1 MDGLTLAFIPIAALL
16 TVTPGSD
23 TMLVVN
29 NTLTRSTSDGLCT
42 VAGINAG
49 LIVHAMASAFG
60 LSMILMNSAT
70 AFEFVKLAGALYI
83 IYLGVQSLRRS
94 RSSEGEQST
103 IVHSQKRS
111 ISASIREGFL
121 TNVLNPKVAVF
132 YLALLPQF
140 ISPADNLI
148 EKSFQLM
155 IIHLCMG
162 ILWFS
167 FITLALGK
175 MRPFISGNKF
185 KKRLEAISGVV
196 FIALGL
202 KMALSKN

>member
-1 MDGLTLAFIPIAALL
+1 MDALTLAFIPVAAIL
-16 TVTPGSD
+16 TITPGSD

-29 NTLTRSTSDGLCT
+29 NTLTRSTTDGLCT

-49 LIVHAMASAFG
+49 LLIHALASALG

-70 AFEFVKLAGALYI
+70 AFEMVKLAGALYI
-83 IYLGVQSLRRS
+83 IFLGVQSLRNS
-94 RSSEGEQST
+94 RKQEETKFSAEPCSKG
-103 IVHSQKRS
+103 

-140 ISPADNLI
+140 ISPGESILRQ
-148 EKSFQLM
+148 SLLLM
-155 IIHLCMG
+155 TIHFSMG

-167 FITLALGK
+167 FITLALGR
-175 MRPFISGNKF
+175 MRHLISGGKF
-185 KKRLEAISGVV
+185 KKRLEALSGVV
-196 FIALGL
+196 FIGLGL
-202 KMALSKN
+202 KMALAKN

>member
-1 MDGLTLAFIPIAALL
+1 MDSLTLAFIPVAAIL

-29 NTLTRSTSDGLCT
+29 NTLTRSTTDGLCT

-49 LIVHAMASAFG
+49 LLIHALASALG
-60 LSMILMNSAT
+60 LSMILMKSAT
-70 AFEFVKLAGALYI
+70 AFEMVKMAGALYI
-83 IYLGVQSLRRS
+83 IFLGIQSLR
-94 RSSEGEQST
+94 SSMKKEEEAELATQS
-103 IVHSQKRS
+103 SSKG
-111 ISASIREGFL
+111 ISASVREGFL

-140 ISPADNLI
+140 ISPGDDILR
-148 EKSFQLM
+148 KSLLLTT
-155 IIHLCMG
+155 IHFSMG

-167 FITLALGK
+167 FVTLALGR
-175 MRPFISGNKF
+175 MRHLISGGKF
-185 KKRLEAISGVV
+185 KKRLEAISGIV
-196 FIALGL
+196 FIGLGL

>member
-1 MDGLTLAFIPIAALL
+1 MDALTLAFIPVAAIL
-16 TVTPGSD
+16 TITPGSD

-29 NTLTRSTSDGLCT
+29 NTLTRSTADGLCT

-49 LIVHAMASAFG
+49 LLIHALASALG

-70 AFEFVKLAGALYI
+70 AFEMVKMAGALYI
-83 IYLGVQSLRRS
+83 IYLGIQSLRSS
-94 RSSEGEQST
+94 RKQEEAEFSAERCSKG
-103 IVHSQKRS
+103 

-140 ISPADNLI
+140 ISPGESILRQ
-148 EKSFQLM
+148 SLLLM
-155 IIHLCMG
+155 AIHFSMG
-162 ILWFS
+162 IIWFS
-167 FITLALGK
+167 FVTLALG
-175 MRPFISGNKF
+175 RIRHLLSGGKF
-185 KKRLEAISGVV
+185 KKRLEALSGVV
-196 FIALGL
+196 FIGLGL

>member
-94 RSSEGEQST
+94 RSSEEEQST

>member
-1 MDGLTLAFIPIAALL
+1 MDGLTLAFIPVAAIL
-16 TVTPGSD
+16 TITPGSD

-29 NTLTRSTSDGLCT
+29 NTLTRSTADGLCT

-49 LIVHAMASAFG
+49 LLIHALASALG

-70 AFEFVKLAGALYI
+70 AFEMVKMAGALYI
-83 IYLGVQSLRRS
+83 IFLGIQSLRSS
-94 RSSEGEQST
+94 REAPENNFTTGKCSKG
-103 IVHSQKRS
+103 

-140 ISPADNLI
+140 ISPEDNILH
-148 EKSFQLM
+148 KSLLLM
-155 IIHLCMG
+155 AIHFSMG
-162 ILWFS
+162 ITWFG

-175 MRPFISGNKF
+175 IRHLISGGKF
-185 KKRLEAISGVV
+185 KKRLEAISGIV
-196 FIALGL
+196 FIGLGL
-202 KMALSKN
+202 RMALAKN

>member
-1 MDGLTLAFIPIAALL
+1 MDALTMAFIPVAAIL
-16 TVTPGSD
+16 TITPGSD

-29 NTLTRSTSDGLCT
+29 NTLTRSTADGLCT

-49 LIVHAMASAFG
+49 LLIHALASALG

-70 AFEFVKLAGALYI
+70 AFEMVKLAGALYI
-83 IYLGVQSLRRS
+83 IYLGIQSLRSS
-94 RSSEGEQST
+94 RKHEETEFSAEPCSKG
-103 IVHSQKRS
+103 

-140 ISPADNLI
+140 ISPGESILRQ
-148 EKSFQLM
+148 SLLLM
-155 IIHLCMG
+155 TIHFSMG

-167 FITLALGK
+167 FITLALSK
-175 MRPFISGNKF
+175 VRHLISGGKF
-185 KKRLEAISGVV
+185 KKRLEAISGIV
-196 FIALGL
+196 FIGLGL
-202 KMALSKN
+202 KIALAKN

>member
-1 MDGLTLAFIPIAALL
+1 MDALTLAFIPVAAIL
-16 TVTPGSD
+16 TITPGSD

-29 NTLTRSTSDGLCT
+29 NTLTRSTTDGLCT

-49 LIVHAMASAFG
+49 LLIHALASALG

-70 AFEFVKLAGALYI
+70 AFEMVKLAGALYI
-83 IYLGVQSLRRS
+83 IFLGVQSLRNS
-94 RSSEGEQST
+94 RKQEETKFSAEPCSKG
-103 IVHSQKRS
+103 

-140 ISPADNLI
+140 ISPGESILRQ
-148 EKSFQLM
+148 SLLLM
-155 IIHLCMG
+155 TIHFSMG

-167 FITLALGK
+167 FITLTLGK
-175 MRPFISGNKF
+175 MRHLISGGKF
-185 KKRLEAISGVV
+185 KKCLEALSGIV
-196 FIALGL
+196 FIGLGL
-202 KMALSKN
+202 KMALAKN